1 MTAAE
6 ITAKVN
12 GAQQTQRYE
21 KSFDLVREFTAK
33 ANTADQVTIPLT
45 NEGPFI
51 QESVNIMFTKNSTQT
66 PDGGSAVNKCFTKLK
81 FKSQAAGNAQSSD
94 YVAVQLIAT
103 PGSDESPR
111 YGARP
116 FYYYYPKGD
125 ALIIEYDNRAPA
137 PLNGETN
144 VSKDERICVC
154 ITGKIY
160 PNND

>member
-6 ITAKVN
+6 ITAKVDN
-12 GAQQTQRYE
+12 AQQTQRYE
-21 KSFDLVREFTAK
+21 KSFELVREFTA
-33 ANTADQVTIPLT
+33 TAGISDSVTIPLT

-51 QESVNIMFTKNSTQT
+51 QESINIMYTRNSTTT
-66 PDGGSAVNKCFTKLK
+66 PDGGSAKNKCFVRLK

-94 YVAVQLIAT
+94 YIPIQLIAT
-103 PGSDESPR
+103 PGAEDSPR

-137 PLNGETN
+137 ALNGETN
-144 VSKDERICVC
+144 TAHDERICIC
-154 ITGKIY
+154 ITGKVY
-160 PNND
+160 PLND